1 MWQTWPYLEGMNER
15 TRTCHAEQWPTK
27 TSKNQAEILG
37 HSRYPPL
44 WDRRQNGEWEH
55 RVCPGIQ
62 DRSGWP
68 PLYCL
73 QFQGGLVDMV
83 GVGHFF
89 CMASM
94 SSSFLFIHLCE
105 ESMSI
110 LIMRRTSWSSVK
122 SPKTLL
128 QSRNDVGSMRAIQGR
143 GGRVIDKGEVKDG
156 TCILWSH
163 FGFSSKFRFWN
174 I

>member
-1 MWQTWPYLEGMNER
+1 
-15 TRTCHAEQWPTK
+15 
-27 TSKNQAEILG
+27 
-37 HSRYPPL
+37 
-44 WDRRQNGEWEH
+44 
-55 RVCPGIQ
+55 
-62 DRSGWP
+62 
-68 PLYCL
+68 
-73 QFQGGLVDMV
+73 
-83 GVGHFF
+83 
-89 CMASM
+89 MASM

-156 TCILWSH
+156 TCIL
-163 FGFSSKFRFWN
+163 
-174 I
+174 